1 MFRKIFILILSLF
14 IAAGMFFNST
24 AQSFDN
30 SNESRITMCVL
41 AEKEEL
47 Y

>member
-1 MFRKIFILILSLF
+1 MFRKIFFLILSLF

-24 AQSFDN
+24 AQSFD
-30 SNESRITMCVL
+30 ESKITMCVL